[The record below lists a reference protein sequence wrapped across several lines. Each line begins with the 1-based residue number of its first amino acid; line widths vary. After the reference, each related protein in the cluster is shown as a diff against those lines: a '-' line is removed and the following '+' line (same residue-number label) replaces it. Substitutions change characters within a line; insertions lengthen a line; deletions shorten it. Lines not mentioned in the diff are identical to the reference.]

1 MQVTHRLTVGEA
13 TCYNL
18 RAVRPFAAYFLAVSE
33 ATRPLDREE
42 VKDLTRNYE
51 LILVLN
57 PSIGEEKL
65 EAELERV
72 KALVEAQGE
81 ISEVDVWGRR
91 KLAYEIQDEPEG
103 YYVLIHFASEAD
115 YPKEI
120 ERILRI
126 SENVLRYLIVLAEA

>member
-1 MQVTHRLTVGEA
+1 M
-13 TCYNL
+13 
-18 RAVRPFAAYFLAVSE
+18 
-33 ATRPLDREE
+33 
-42 VKDLTRNYE
+42 TRNYE

-65 EAELERV
+65 ESELERV

-81 ISEVDVWGRR
+81 ISDVDVWGRR
-91 KLAYEIQDEPEG
+91 RLAYEIQDEPEG
-103 YYVLIHFASEAD
+103 YYVLIHFASDPD